1 MPWNYR
7 TTLSRNLSCGRKQRP
22 QDSIPVE
29 EKDAVKTEVT
39 TVETEVT
46 TVEIEVT
53 TTGTAVMEID
63 NNAEEIAE
71 AMVHK
76 MHTLPKKRPLNPHK
90 GEKRSTWKQKSF
102 FKFV

>member
-22 QDSIPVE
+22 QEGIPVE
-29 EKDAVKTEVT
+29 EKDAVKT
-39 TVETEVT
+39 
-46 TVEIEVT
+46 EVT

-76 MHTLPKKRPLNPHK
+76 MHTLPKKRPLSPHK
-90 GEKRSTWKQKSF
+90 GEQRSTWDSTLKCRSDPDPDREVK
-102 FKFV
+102 